1 MRVCGKII
9 RCKAMESSL
18 GLMGGLML
26 AISIMIK
33 NMEKEYLHGVTDAYM
48 KEISST
54 AFKMAEAD
62 IQIEMASKG
71 WEYGKEESLFSDN
84 IKLEYSL
91 KIVITVDFLIV
102 EVDDIFF

>member
-1 MRVCGKII
+1 
-9 RCKAMESSL
+9 
-18 GLMGGLML
+18 
-26 AISIMIK
+26 MIK
-33 NMEKEYLHGVTDAYM
+33 SMEKEYLHGVTDAYM

-62 IQIEMASKG
+62 IQIEMVNKE

-91 KIVITVDFLIV
+91 KIIITIDFLIV
-102 EVDDIFF
+102 EVDDIFLR